1 MPPRKKGASATAKP
15 KKKNN
20 HLTEVLNAV
29 SMKTPCEYNP
39 KDVSA
44 YVLTLFMSES
54 SDLRHIVNRINRC
67 HFSTP
72 DPLIFKYYVESVPKG
87 FRRLKFTKKT
97 KEGEA
102 ETEKIEALM
111 KEYGISKKEAAK
123 SLTKGLTL

>member
-1 MPPRKKGASATAKP
+1 MPPKKGAKTAKSP

-29 SMKTPCEYNP
+29 TMKAPCDYNP

-44 YVLTLFMSES
+44 YVLSLFMSE
-54 SDLRHIVNRINRC
+54 DQGLRHIVNDINMC

-87 FRRLKFTKKT
+87 FRRTKFTKKT
-97 KEGEA
+97 KDA
-102 ETEKIEALM
+102 EDNKAKVEALM
-111 KEYGISKKEAAK
+111 KEYGISQREAMQ
-123 SLTKGLTL
+123 SLTKGLEL